1 VYGIT
6 PNKKLIDG
14 DVGEVTFGY
23 LSCHLREIKGVSLP
37 ILALGVRNRINQLIK
52 RNTMKVW
59 DKLE

>member
-14 DVGEVTFGY
+14 DVGEVPFGY

>member
-37 ILALGVRNRINQLIK
+37 ILALEVKNRINQLLK
-52 RNTMKVW
+52 QNTTKVW
-59 DKLE
+59 AKAE